1 MPDIIAEPRR
11 EPAGDIVRAQIG
23 AAERQRT
30 LITEYIH
37 RNRRPDTDK
46 IVGPVARREI
56 ATPSAVPPPSDLAR
70 RLTELADM
78 IGQIELALHDSE
90 TSAPDVHFATERIHD
105 VAFSLR
111 QRDVEPA
118 LCDTLEAAIR
128 EVGDAIVRNDVAAA
142 RAAGAAA
149 QLRDLARSVSDM
161 IDRFED
167 RDAALD
173 SESRLAP
180 EPAGLDIAGVDA
192 APAPMFAEQPLPPA
206 RATAPFAAPASSPF
220 SAPLSALPFPSP
232 MDRSDEPADPTGPQP
247 EPASASPSDNGA
259 VVAPASTE
267 ATAVEPPPE
276 NLLHSDLYSPTA
288 RPEPTARGESS
299 ANLFALS
306 DEELIALFS

>member
-46 IVGPVARREI
+46 IVGPVTRREI
-56 ATPSAVPPPSDLAR
+56 ATPSAVPPPSDLMQ

-78 IGQIELALHDSE
+78 IGQVEVALHDSE
-90 TSAPDVHFATERIHD
+90 ASAPDVHFATERIHD

-149 QLRDLARSVSDM
+149 QLRDLGRYVGDM
-161 IDRFED
+161 IDRFTD
-167 RDAALD
+167 RDVAHD
-173 SESRLAP
+173 P
-180 EPAGLDIAGVDA
+180 EPQLALEPVGLDIAGPGM
-192 APAPMFAEQPLPPA
+192 APASAFAEQPLPSA
-206 RATAPFAAPASSPF
+206 QATAPFAAPARLPS
-220 SAPLSALPFPSP
+220 SAPLSTLPFPSP
-232 MDRSDEPADPTGPQP
+232 MDRSDDSPSATGPQP
-247 EPASASPSDNGA
+247 DTASASSSDNA
-259 VVAPASTE
+259 AAVAPASTDSI
-267 ATAVEPPPE
+267 AVEPQRQ
-276 NLLHSDLYSPTA
+276 LLPGDLYSPA
-288 RPEPTARGESS
+288 AEREPTAGGDSS